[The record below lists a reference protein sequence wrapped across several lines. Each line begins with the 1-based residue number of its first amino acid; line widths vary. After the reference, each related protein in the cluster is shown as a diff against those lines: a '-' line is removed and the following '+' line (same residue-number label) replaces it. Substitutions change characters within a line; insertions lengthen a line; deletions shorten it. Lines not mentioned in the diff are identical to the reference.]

1 MSSTT
6 ARIDDPTQ
14 DTPSDNVDAVQVQQE
29 IQRLATQ
36 QNDELYHDEDEDE
49 DDEYLQQYELD
60 SEEEDAHLAEL
71 GVEDLN
77 IEDEDW
83 EVADGGQSLATISGC
98 PVEKLLLTPK
108 TDDQLRFHL
117 QTLPNSTTE

>member
-1 MSSTT
+1 MSSIT
-6 ARIDDPTQ
+6 ARIDDATL

-36 QNDELYHDEDEDE
+36 QDDELYHDEDEDE

-60 SEEEDAHLAEL
+60 SEEEDAYLAEL

-83 EVADGGQSLATISGC
+83 EVADGGQSLAAIPTQRTRS
-98 PVEKLLLTPK
+98 VVARA
-108 TDDQLRFHL
+108 DSHQ
-117 QTLPNSTTE
+117 

>member
-6 ARIDDPTQ
+6 ARIDDPTH

-36 QNDELYHDEDEDE
+36 QNDELYNDEDEDE

-60 SEEEDAHLAEL
+60 SEEEDAYLAEL

-83 EVADGGQSLATISGC
+83 EVADGGQSLATISGS
-98 PVEKLLLTPK
+98 
-108 TDDQLRFHL
+108 
-117 QTLPNSTTE
+117 STRSVIASADS

>member
-36 QNDELYHDEDEDE
+36 QNDELYNDEDEDE

-60 SEEEDAHLAEL
+60 SEEEDAYLAEV

-83 EVADGGQSLATISGC
+83 EVADGGQSLATM
-98 PVEKLLLTPK
+98 PTY
-108 TDDQLRFHL
+108 
-117 QTLPNSTTE
+117 STRSVVAPADS

>member
-29 IQRLATQ
+29 IQRLAATQ
-36 QNDELYHDEDEDE
+36 QNDELYNDEDEDE

-60 SEEEDAHLAEL
+60 SEEEDAYLAEL

-83 EVADGGQSLATISGC
+83 EVADGGRSLATIPTHPTRS
-98 PVEKLLLTPK
+98 VVARA
-108 TDDQLRFHL
+108 DSHQ
-117 QTLPNSTTE
+117 

>member
-36 QNDELYHDEDEDE
+36 QNDELYNDEDEDE

-60 SEEEDAHLAEL
+60 SEEEDAYLAEL

-83 EVADGGQSLATISGC
+83 EVADGGRSLATIPTHPTRS
-98 PVEKLLLTPK
+98 VVARA
-108 TDDQLRFHL
+108 DSHQ
-117 QTLPNSTTE
+117 

>member
-36 QNDELYHDEDEDE
+36 QNDELYNDEDEDE

-60 SEEEDAHLAEL
+60 SEEEDAYLAEL

-83 EVADGGQSLATISGC
+83 EVADGGQSFATISTYSTRSVVA
-98 PVEKLLLTPK
+98 P
-108 TDDQLRFHL
+108 TD
-117 QTLPNSTTE
+117 S

>member
-1 MSSTT
+1 MSSSI

-29 IQRLATQ
+29 IQRLATAGRNEREHE
-36 QNDELYHDEDEDE
+36 NDDDVNEDE
-49 DDEYLQQYELD
+49 DDEYLAQYELD
-60 SEEEDAHLAEL
+60 SEEEDAYLAQV

-83 EVADGGQSLATISGC
+83 EVADGGSYPSISLA
-98 PVEKLLLTPK
+98 
-108 TDDQLRFHL
+108 F
-117 QTLPNSTTE
+117 

>member
-1 MSSTT
+1 MSPTT

-36 QNDELYHDEDEDE
+36 QNDELYNDEDEDE

-60 SEEEDAHLAEL
+60 SEEEDAYLAEL

-83 EVADGGQSLATISGC
+83 EVADGGQSLATIPTHPTRS
-98 PVEKLLLTPK
+98 VVARA
-108 TDDQLRFHL
+108 DSHQ
-117 QTLPNSTTE
+117 

>member
-1 MSSTT
+1 MSPTT

-36 QNDELYHDEDEDE
+36 QNDELYNDEDEDE

-60 SEEEDAHLAEL
+60 SEEEDAYLAEL

-83 EVADGGQSLATISGC
+83 EVADGGQSLATISEC
-98 PVEKLLLTPK
+98 PTRSVIAPA
-108 TDDQLRFHL
+108 DFQ
-117 QTLPNSTTE
+117 N